1 MKCRSFIQ
9 IGNGIEWESINDV
22 DGEMMSET
30 ETLETRV
37 EHLEQL
43 ETKVQKVEAWVK
55 TGFIAQGREVD
66 TRMEGLQGLETRVQ
80 SLERNLTKQQD
91 TDRTQYN
98 LDKATLNGILEQLG
112 AIHTKMKEQSE
123 AQDLTMRRH
132 KQRTDARTDA
142 LVARVAE
149 LEKPFYRRIL
159 GATTIV
165 QPEADKSTL
174 LQRMEA
180 FNS

>member
-1 MKCRSFIQ
+1 
-9 IGNGIEWESINDV
+9 
-22 DGEMMSET
+22 MSET

-55 TGFIAQGREVD
+55 TGFIAQGKE
-66 TRMEGLQGLETRVQ
+66 LQGLETRVQ
-80 SLERNLTKQQD
+80 ILERNLKRQQD

-112 AIHTKMKEQSE
+112 AIHTKMKVQSE
-123 AQDLTMRRH
+123 EQNLTMTRH

-142 LVARVAE
+142 LVARVAA
-149 LEKPFYRRIL
+149 LEKPWYRRGK
-159 GATTIV
+159 GAKASGH
-165 QPEADKSTL
+165 PEADKSTL
-174 LQRMEA
+174 LRRIEA
-180 FNS
+180 FNRNDGL

>member
-1 MKCRSFIQ
+1 MAGKGGNGGNG
-9 IGNGIEWESINDV
+9 GNGIEWESINDV

-30 ETLETRV
+30 ESLETRV

-43 ETKVQKVEAWVK
+43 ETQVQAVDAWVK
-55 TGFIAQGREVD
+55 TGFRAQGKE
-66 TRMEGLQGLETRVQ
+66 LQGLETTVQ
-80 SLERNLTKQQD
+80 ILDRNLKRQQD

-98 LDKATLNGILEQLG
+98 LDKATLNGILEELG
-112 AIHTKMKEQSE
+112 AIHAKMKVQSE
-123 AQDLTMRRH
+123 AQDLTMTRH

-149 LEKPFYRRIL
+149 LEKPWYRRV
-159 GATTIV
+159 GATKTSV
-165 QPEADKSTL
+165 HQEADKSTL